1 MSLAKNLN
9 NLRSLRAAVNEL
21 GLEAAEQ
28 ALEKLQQVVAE
39 KREENAAAIAEEKAR
54 QELIAKY
61 KEELK
66 ANGISLTELGLE
78 NETKVRKPRKPLA
91 PKYKYIDEN
100 GEMKT
105 WTGQGR
111 TPRIIQV
118 ALDAGKSLDSF
129 AI

>member
-21 GLEAAEQ
+21 GLESAEQ

-91 PKYKYIDEN
+91 PKYKYVDEN

-111 TPRIIQV
+111 TPRAIQV

>member
-21 GLEAAEQ
+21 GLELAEQ
-28 ALEKLQQVVAE
+28 ALEKLQLVIAE
-39 KREENAAAIAEEKAR
+39 KREADAAAIAEEKAR

-66 ANGISLTELGLE
+66 ANGISLTDLGA
-78 NETKVRKPRKPLA
+78 ETAAKVRKQRQPLA
-91 PKYKYIDEN
+91 PKYKYTDEN
-100 GEMKT
+100 GETKT

-111 TPRIIQV
+111 TPRAIQA
-118 ALDAGKSLDSF
+118 ALNAGKSLDSF

>member
-91 PKYKYIDEN
+91 PKYKYVDEN

-111 TPRIIQV
+111 TPRVIQV

-129 AI
+129 TI

>member
-21 GLEAAEQ
+21 GLELAEQ
-28 ALEKLQQVVAE
+28 ALEKLQQAIAE
-39 KREENAAAIAEEKAR
+39 KREADAAAIAEEKAR

-66 ANGISLTELGLE
+66 ANGISLTDLGA
-78 NETKVRKPRKPLA
+78 ETAVKVRKQRQPLA
-91 PKYKYIDEN
+91 SKYKYTDEN
-100 GEMKT
+100 GETKT

-111 TPRIIQV
+111 TPRAIQA
-118 ALDAGKSLDSF
+118 ALNAGKSLDSF

>member
-21 GLEAAEQ
+21 GLELAEQ
-28 ALEKLQQVVAE
+28 ALEKLQQAIAE
-39 KREENAAAIAEEKAR
+39 KREADAAAIAEEKAR

-66 ANGISLTELGLE
+66 ANGISLTDLGA
-78 NETKVRKPRKPLA
+78 ETAVKVRKQRQPLA
-91 PKYKYIDEN
+91 PKYKYTDEN
-100 GEMKT
+100 GETKT

-111 TPRIIQV
+111 TPRAIQA
-118 ALDAGKSLDSF
+118 ALNAGKSLDSF

>member
-91 PKYKYIDEN
+91 PKYKYVDEN

-111 TPRIIQV
+111 TPRAIQV

>member
-91 PKYKYIDEN
+91 PKYKYVDEN

-111 TPRIIQV
+111 TPRVIQV

>member
-91 PKYKYIDEN
+91 PKYKYVDEN
-100 GEMKT
+100 GEMRT

-111 TPRIIQV
+111 TPRIIQA

>member
-9 NLRSLRAAVNEL
+9 NLRFLRAAVNEL

-91 PKYKYIDEN
+91 PKYKYVDEN
-100 GEMKT
+100 GEMRT

>member
-21 GLEAAEQ
+21 GLELAEQ
-28 ALEKLQQVVAE
+28 ALEKLQLVIAE
-39 KREENAAAIAEEKAR
+39 KREADAAAIAEEKAR

-66 ANGISLTELGLE
+66 ANGISLTDLGA
-78 NETKVRKPRKPLA
+78 ETAAKVRKPRQPLA
-91 PKYKYIDEN
+91 PKYKYTDEN
-100 GEMKT
+100 GETKT

-111 TPRIIQV
+111 TPRAIQA
-118 ALDAGKSLDSF
+118 ALNAGKSLDSF

>member
-21 GLEAAEQ
+21 GLESAQQ

-91 PKYKYIDEN
+91 PKYKYVDEN

-111 TPRIIQV
+111 TPRAIQV

>member
-91 PKYKYIDEN
+91 PKYKYVDEN

>member
-21 GLEAAEQ
+21 GLELAEQ
-28 ALEKLQQVVAE
+28 ALEKLQQAIAE
-39 KREENAAAIAEEKAR
+39 KREADAVAIAEEKAR

-66 ANGISLTELGLE
+66 ANGISLSDLGAE
-78 NETKVRKPRKPLA
+78 KEIKVRKPRQPLA
-91 PKYKYIDEN
+91 PKYKYTDEN
-100 GEMKT
+100 GETKT

-111 TPRIIQV
+111 TPRAIQA
-118 ALDAGKSLDSF
+118 ALNAGKSLDSF